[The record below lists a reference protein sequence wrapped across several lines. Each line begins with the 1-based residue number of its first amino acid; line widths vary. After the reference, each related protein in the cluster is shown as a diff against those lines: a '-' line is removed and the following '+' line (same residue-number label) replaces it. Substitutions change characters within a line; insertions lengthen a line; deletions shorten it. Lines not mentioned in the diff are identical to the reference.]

1 MNYQH
6 PALIE
11 NEEKIVLRLSL
22 LLYGPVIVMT
32 IWNRPMYDLSR
43 FLAVLF
49 SETGL
54 AALKRTELLA
64 LDNACTRTRR
74 SLSDYAAQVQDV
86 ESHR

>member
-1 MNYQH
+1 
-6 PALIE
+6 
-11 NEEKIVLRLSL
+11 
-22 LLYGPVIVMT
+22 
-32 IWNRPMYDLSR
+32 MYDLSR

-54 AALKRTELLA
+54 AALKCTELLA
-64 LDNACTRTRR
+64 LDNACTRARR